1 MKNIILEHNTSGLF
15 TIQVV
20 VATGSIH
27 EVKGIRGISHLLE
40 HMLFKSKRHMSTSE
54 LLSKLDKVGGSFNAA
69 TNKDW
74 TTYYIHAIANEWSS
88 CVDLMY
94 TIVFDCEFVEK
105 ELHKERRV
113 VIEELL
119 QSNDEPTEVAFDF
132 AYKTFLTK
140 DNPYRSQ
147 VIGTIKDLMSITV
160 ADLKTQ
166 YEKYYK
172 SNENVMLYIN
182 CPVGIHTEVQ
192 NKIQQKFKNVA
203 SDFVPVYTPWTS
215 CLSTGQQAI
224 KVKHHENWSQN
235 ATCII
240 FEGYAFNNP
249 KNMVLEYIWEVL
261 VGGLNSLLMMEI
273 REKRG
278 YIYGMSSFVDSY
290 RDGGVTGMIFTSS
303 HKKTEDI
310 VKVIFDVLSKMQ
322 LKGMSKSALAYTKA
336 SYINK
341 LRYRLTNREY
351 QQEIR
356 LWNHFYGLDRRSK
369 TDELKL
375 IARITNED
383 VISVCNDVFD
393 KNKMAIVSIGNYAD
407 PEATERAI
415 SSTLATS
422 TGGKSG

>member
-27 EVKGIRGISHLLE
+27 EAKGIMGISHLLE

-54 LLSKLDKVGGSFNAA
+54 LLSKLDRVGGSFNAA
-69 TNKDW
+69 TSKDW
-74 TTYYIHAIANEWSS
+74 TTYYIHAIAKEWSS
-88 CVDLMY
+88 CVDLMH

-119 QSNDEPTEVAFDF
+119 QSNDEPTEVVFDF
-132 AYKTFLTK
+132 AYKTFLAK

-147 VIGTIKDLMSITV
+147 VIGTVKDLLSITV
-160 ADLKTQ
+160 TDLKNQ
-166 YEKYYK
+166 YDKYYK
-172 SNENVMLYIN
+172 NKSNVMFYIN

-192 NKIQQKFKNVA
+192 SKIQNKFKNVM
-203 SDFVPVYTPWTS
+203 SDFVPVQTPWTTS
-215 CLSTGQQAI
+215 LQSSSQSI
-224 KVKHHENWSQN
+224 KVRNHENLSQN

-240 FEGYAFNNP
+240 FEGFAFDNSN
-249 KNMVLEYIWEVL
+249 NMVLEFIWDFL
-261 VGGLNSLLMMEI
+261 VGGLNSLLMLEI

-278 YIYGMSSFVDSY
+278 YIYGMSSFMDSY
-290 RDGGVTGMIFTSS
+290 RDAGVTGMIFTSS

-310 VKVIFDVLSKMQ
+310 VKVIFDILSKVQ
-322 LKGMSKSALAYTKA
+322 REGLSESALAYTKA

-341 LRYRLTNREY
+341 LRYRLTNRDY

-356 LWNHFYGLDRRSK
+356 LWNHFYGLKRS
-369 TDELKL
+369 TTHELKS
-375 IARITNED
+375 IARITNQD
-383 VISVCNDVFD
+383 IISICKIVFD
-393 KNKMAIVSIGNYAD
+393 INKMAIVSIGNYAD
-407 PEATERAI
+407 PSSTERAI

-422 TGGKSG
+422 TAGKSG

>member
-1 MKNIILEHNTSGLF
+1 MKNIILEHNSSGLF

-27 EVKGIRGISHLLE
+27 EAKGFRGISHLLE

-54 LLSKLDKVGGSFNAA
+54 LLSKLDRVGGTFNAA

-74 TTYYIHAIANEWSS
+74 TTYYIHAIAKEWSS
-88 CVDLMY
+88 CVDLIH
-94 TIVFDCEFVEK
+94 TIVFDYEFVEK

-119 QSNDEPTEVAFDF
+119 QSNNEPTEVAFDF
-132 AYKTFLTK
+132 AYKTFLAK

-147 VIGTIKDLMSITV
+147 VIGTVKDLMSITI

-172 SNENVMLYIN
+172 NKANVMFYIN

-192 NKIQQKFKNVA
+192 SKIQHKFKNVM
-203 SDFVPVYTPWTS
+203 SDFVPVQTPWTS
-215 CLSTGQQAI
+215 CVRAV

-240 FEGYAFNNP
+240 FEGYAFESP
-249 KNMVLEYIWEVL
+249 KNMVLEYIWDLL

-278 YIYGMSSFVDSY
+278 YIYGMSSFIDSY
-290 RDGGVTGMIFTSS
+290 RDAGVTGMIFTSS

-310 VKVIFDVLSKMQ
+310 VKVIFDILSKMQ
-322 LKGMSKSALAYTKA
+322 REGLSKGALKYTKA

-341 LRYRLTNREY
+341 LRYRLTNRDY

-356 LWNHFYGLDRRSK
+356 LWNHFYGLDRSK
-369 TDELKL
+369 THELKM

-415 SSTLATS
+415 SNIFATS